1 MKELTKNKLGGFFLA
16 ACAITLLTAVVRT
29 ACLFWFYEPNV
40 GYFREGLPSVL
51 VSLLYVLGLAVCI
64 CPLLLLPRKQLSASR
79 NSASRTAL
87 TLRVPAV
94 VAFFVCGIFILG
106 NSLGSWIIPALMLAV
121 EKSEEVKVKEEVKAK
136 SEEK

>member
-29 ACLFWFYEPNV
+29 VCLFWFYEPNV

-106 NSLGSWIIPALMLAV
+106 NSAIQSIKLDIFTGIFCIISTLYF
-121 EKSEEVKVKEEVKAK
+121 
-136 SEEK
+136 